1 MLYKEFL
8 MAKILQVSTTTVTIG
23 MDDNSLKE
31 FDISCCSGFI
41 PEVGMEVSVY
51 TDGSKTIIT
60 KASSFTSSI
69 VNISADNQKKHKVSK
84 VIYVLLAFFL
94 GGFGIHKF
102 YAGHIFLGILYLIF
116 CWTGIPAFVALI
128 EFIIGLCK
136 EADSEG
142 RIEV

>member
-1 MLYKEFL
+1 
-8 MAKILQVSTTTVTIG
+8 MAKILQITATTLTVG
-23 MDDNSLKE
+23 MDDKSLKE
-31 FDISCCSGFI
+31 FDLSCCSGFI

-51 TDGSKTIIT
+51 TDGNKTIIT
-60 KASSFTSSI
+60 RVDTSPLMP
-69 VNISADNQKKHKVSK
+69 ISQANGKKKVSK
-84 VIYVLLAFFL
+84 VAYVLLAFFL
-94 GGFGIHKF
+94 GGLGIHKF

-116 CWTGIPAFVALI
+116 FWTGIPAFIALI

>member
-1 MLYKEFL
+1 
-8 MAKILQVSTTTVTIG
+8 
-23 MDDNSLKE
+23 
-31 FDISCCSGFI
+31 
-41 PEVGMEVSVY
+41 MEVSVY
-51 TDGSKTIIT
+51 TDGNKTIIT
-60 KASSFTSSI
+60 KSSTFASSI

-94 GGFGIHKF
+94 GGLGIHKF

-116 CWTGIPAFVALI
+116 FWTGIPAFIALI

-136 EADSEG
+136 EADAEG